1 MATILLFMFTFPLF
15 LFSYI
20 SVFFIISF
28 IPHRVFLS
36 MNLLVI
42 YSFLFSIQLTLEQ
55 CGGLGVLIAPLAV
68 KNPRKTSQ
76 LALHILGSVSMD
88 PANHGLYS
96 TGVYIYRKIWTLA
109 VQTGVVQG
117 STVFLWQLIGGGTS
131 VMISQTL
138 EIPVSCEC

>member
-55 CGGLGVLIAPLAV
+55 CGGWDADPPQV
-68 KNPRKTSQ
+68 KNPRVTLQS
-76 LALHILGSVSMD
+76 ALHTCDSASTDSPNRGSYTTVYMD
-88 PANHGLYS
+88 LCSSNLCCS
-96 TGVYIYRKIWTLA
+96 RVNCSYIW
-109 VQTGVVQG
+109 
-117 STVFLWQLIGGGTS
+117 FLSFGQLPLIYY
-131 VMISQTL
+131 I
-138 EIPVSCEC
+138 